1 MQIEQQSGIYK
12 VTPPEGQVFNMALV
26 AHEIGYRI
34 REGDSVILNC
44 LESEIPHLRGKLFYC
59 LEDKDVKQQ
68 MTSAILNSPETSSLK
83 EVHKA
88 PLFEPAYGNN
98 RGVITDG
105 AVIDEVFNEKFN
117 KFFKIG
123 NTL

>member
-1 MQIEQQSGIYK
+1 MQIEQRSGLYK
-12 VTPPEGQVFNMALV
+12 VTPPEGKIFNMARV

-44 LESEIPHLRGKLFYC
+44 LESEIPHLRGRLFYC
-59 LEDKDVKQQ
+59 LDDKSVIPE
-68 MTSAILNSPETSSLK
+68 MTRAILNSPESSSLK
-83 EVHKA
+83 EMHKA

-105 AVIDEVFNEKFN
+105 AVIDEVSNEKFN